1 MKIVGLTGGIG
12 SGKTTVANMFAAYGV
27 PIYNSDIEAKNLT
40 ASSLKIREQLTA
52 LLGKE
57 IYRENILDRAL
68 MANLIFNDSELL
80 QKTNAI
86 IHPEVRAHF
95 QNWVNQQKAPY
106 VIKEA
111 AILYESGAY
120 KFCDATIMVTAP
132 EETRIERV
140 IQRDSVSRDQVMAR
154 IRNQWSEE
162 RKLLLADFVILNQE
176 LTDTKK
182 QVEIIHFSLI

>member
-40 ASSLKIREQLTA
+40 ASSVKIREQLTA

-95 QNWVNQQKAPY
+95 QNWANQQKAPY